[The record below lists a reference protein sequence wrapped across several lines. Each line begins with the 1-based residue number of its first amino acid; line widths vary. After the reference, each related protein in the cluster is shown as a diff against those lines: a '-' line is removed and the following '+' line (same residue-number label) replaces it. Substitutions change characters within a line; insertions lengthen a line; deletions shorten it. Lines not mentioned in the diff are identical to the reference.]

1 MLAVSCNQ
9 FSHFRQK
16 KSGYKRLFHNSI
28 LLSRMQSAFPPGK
41 TSDLETSALVVNTN
55 QCWGAQLQLNC
66 GAGCTPGFLPG
77 KLHFKSKFCDHCRG
91 SIMVPL
97 DRVRAL
103 SAELAACF
111 VNKRSEGFWNSA
123 PKSMGGGQYR
133 ILNNTAGSIGPWIAL
148 FRDQPPNFNWHAAS
162 RFKLLSPS
170 LSLIVTSTLTRR
182 QAFTKQNHL
191 DPKPEPSTSSEP
203 LPTPHPSSQSQT

>member
-1 MLAVSCNQ
+1 MPEC
-9 FSHFRQK
+9 
-16 KSGYKRLFHNSI
+16 
-28 LLSRMQSAFPPGK
+28 SA
-41 TSDLETSALVVNTN
+41 
-55 QCWGAQLQLNC
+55 CWGAPFNG
-66 GAGCTPGFLPG
+66 GADCPPDFVPG

-133 ILNNTAGSIGPWIAL
+133 ILNNTAGSIGPWIVL
-148 FRDQPPNFNWHAAS
+148 FREQPPNFNWHAAS
-162 RFKLLSPS
+162 RLKLEPQPCCLG
-170 LSLIVTSTLTRR
+170 LILTSTLTRR
-182 QAFTKQNHL
+182 QAFT
-191 DPKPEPSTSSEP
+191 
-203 LPTPHPSSQSQT
+203 

>member
-1 MLAVSCNQ
+1 MLSGGN
-9 FSHFRQK
+9 RQAADD
-16 KSGYKRLFHNSI
+16 HQQH
-28 LLSRMQSAFPPGK
+28 LSLSLGAMQSAFPPGA
-41 TSDLETSALVVNTN
+41 LESSALVMNTN

-66 GAGCTPGFLPG
+66 GAGCTPDFLPG
-77 KLHFKSKFCDHCRG
+77 KLHFKSKFCDNCRD
-91 SIMVPL
+91 SILVPQ

-162 RFKLLSPS
+162 RLKLEP
-170 LSLIVTSTLTRR
+170 
-182 QAFTKQNHL
+182 QPWPHNPHFHF
-191 DPKPEPSTSSEP
+191 DPTSSLHQAKSRP
-203 LPTPHPSSQSQT
+203 VPSSRPQA